1 MLGTLKRAGDVL
13 DLFTIEEP
21 EWGATATAQ
30 RLGIGK
36 SLAHD
41 ALASLAAIGLLRRV
55 GHGRYRVGWR
65 SVSLAAVLLRTSE
78 LNAQARPVVRDLAD
92 RRGLAVSLV
101 AWDRDRLVYVSGRQ
115 HAWTPALG
123 GPAPGSTLPLDNSA
137 PARVLL
143 ASRPRAEIRSLW
155 DDGCVC
161 TQHGTLRELEVELE
175 RVRHDG
181 WACDEPGPPRR
192 DAAVAAP
199 VRDSDGDVAAA
210 ISLSPT
216 ASCPIREQ
224 DAYVRIAV
232 AAASRISR
240 GIRQCAVAQ

>member
-13 DLFTIEEP
+13 DLFTIEES

-55 GHGRYRVGWR
+55 GHGRYRLGWR
-65 SVSLAAVLLRTSE
+65 SMSLASVLLRTSD
-78 LNAQARPVVRDLAD
+78 LNTQARPVVRDLAD
-92 RRGLAVSLV
+92 RGGLAVSLV
-101 AWDRDRLVYVSGRQ
+101 AWDRDRIIYISGRTQ
-115 HAWTPALG
+115 AGKRPPCGL
-123 GPAPGSTLPLDNSA
+123 APGSTLPLDGSA

-143 ASRPRAEIRSLW
+143 ASRTEAEIRSLW
-155 DDGCVC
+155 DGGCVC
-161 TQHGTLRELEVELE
+161 TRHGTLQELELELL
-175 RVRHDG
+175 RVRDNG
-181 WACDEPGPPRR
+181 WACDEPGHPRP
-192 DAAVAAP
+192 DGAVAAP
-199 VRDSDGDVAAA
+199 VRDSEGDVAAA

-240 GIRQCAVAQ
+240 RMRQCSAAR